1 MNISKQENTEEAFVF
16 ASLKEFIRVWRSGRQ
31 ASLTLECKEGKT
43 SLNFQVSLGRPD
55 QSHFQDGRGQRRK
68 SARRRQKNNARA
80 AAFQAARAASAGP
93 PAVPPSPAA
102 LLPAGQDEEENLVP
116 VLALS
121 PDPEL
126 PPAGRE
132 EEGDQELDVPAPVPP
147 VPPSTGE
154 DQGESPALR
163 PSTPS
168 SHPPPLS
175 CTPPLPTISQR
186 ELQFSFPASSG
197 EPEQENEAASNETRT
212 GYRFDLN
219 EEAGEEETM
228 ETEEDEAKAR
238 RTQIAPEFWE
248 LSLMRQQQHS

>member
-1 MNISKQENTEEAFVF
+1 M
-16 ASLKEFIRVWRSGRQ
+16 
-31 ASLTLECKEGKT
+31 
-43 SLNFQVSLGRPD
+43 
-55 QSHFQDGRGQRRK
+55 
-68 SARRRQKNNARA
+68 
-80 AAFQAARAASAGP
+80 
-93 PAVPPSPAA
+93 
-102 LLPAGQDEEENLVP
+102 LPLAEQDEEGDREQDAPNQVP
-116 VLALS
+116 ASALP
-121 PDPEL
+121 PDPAL
-126 PPAGRE
+126 PPARQDE
-132 EEGDQELDVPAPVPP
+132 ERDQEQDIPAPVPP
-147 VPPSTGE
+147 VLPSTGE
-154 DQGESPALR
+154 DQGKSPAQSPWPL
-163 PSTPS
+163 TPF
-168 SHPPPLS
+168 SHPPTLS